1 MKFID
6 SLCDLKEAR
15 GNLLL
20 DIPEDLVRV
29 VKEKNKLPEIIKFKT
44 QGFDIKL
51 CYSRILEGE
60 DKERICVNEFLQ
72 CYQNEF
78 ESICMLTDVLFEL
91 NKKGMAM
98 DFRVPLAFMVD
109 YNGF

>member
-44 QGFDIKL
+44 
-51 CYSRILEGE
+51 
-60 DKERICVNEFLQ
+60 
-72 CYQNEF
+72 
-78 ESICMLTDVLFEL
+78 
-91 NKKGMAM
+91 
-98 DFRVPLAFMVD
+98 
-109 YNGF
+109 